1 MLYFEQINSLCEVKA
16 TMKDKTPL
24 AIRLKQLRNEKHV
37 TQKELSIKTG
47 ISYGSIIDYENSRC
61 EPSSKAMTA
70 LEEYFNVSGAYLR
83 GETDD
88 RDRPYWEDP
97 DIISDLANI
106 DEQMLPRLLKAY
118 SGASEET
125 KFYAHSVLSRLCNVL
140 DDNDPDFQ
148 RRGAF
153 LLQKLCVVA
162 YDFALDC
169 KQYSEDSPDK
179 HHTLKG
185 KRLLAI
191 TLMSR
196 CLESIH
202 KYYLPDDVLDISE
215 EMISPGEQAP

>member
-1 MLYFEQINSLCEVKA
+1 MSISGQSSFSE
-16 TMKDKTPL
+16 
-24 AIRLKQLRNEKHV
+24 RLKKLRAERGI
-37 TQKELSIKTG
+37 TQKQLAEETG
-47 ISYGSIIDYENSRC
+47 IGYGTIINYENQQR
-61 EPSSKAMTA
+61 EPNSKNMAR
-70 LEEYFNVSGAYLR
+70 LEQYFNVSGAYLR

>member
-1 MLYFEQINSLCEVKA
+1 
-16 TMKDKTPL
+16 MKDKTPL

-106 DEQMLPRLLKAY
+106 DEQLLPRLLKAY
-118 SGASEET
+118 GGASEET
-125 KFYAHSVLSRLCNVL
+125 KLYAHSVLSRLCNVL
-140 DDNDPDFQ
+140 DNDDPEFQ

-153 LLQKLCVVA
+153 LLQKLCIIA
-162 YDFALDC
+162 YNFARNC
-169 KQYSEDSPDK
+169 KQLSDDPPDK
-179 HHTLKG
+179 HCTLKG
-185 KRLLAI
+185 ERLLAI

-202 KYYLPDDVLDISE
+202 RYYLPDDVLEISE
-215 EMISPGEQAP
+215 EMISPGEQTP

>member
-1 MLYFEQINSLCEVKA
+1 
-16 TMKDKTPL
+16 MK
-24 AIRLKQLRNEKHV
+24 IRK
-37 TQKELSIKTG
+37 LSVPALSEKTG
-47 ISYGSIIDYENSRC
+47 ISENTIKNYLYRGQ
-61 EPSSKAMTA
+61 EPRAEAMLVLANA
-70 LEEYFNVSGAYLR
+70 LNVSTSYLL

-88 RDRPYWEDP
+88 PDLPYWEDP

-106 DEQMLPRLLKAY
+106 DEQLLPRLLKAY
-118 SGASEET
+118 GGASEET

>member
-1 MLYFEQINSLCEVKA
+1 MNISE
-16 TMKDKTPL
+16 
-24 AIRLKQLRNEKHV
+24 RLKEQMKIRK
-37 TQKELSIKTG
+37 LSVPALSEKTG
-47 ISYGSIIDYENSRC
+47 ISENTIKNYLYRGQ
-61 EPSSKAMTA
+61 EPRAEAMLVLANA
-70 LEEYFNVSGAYLR
+70 LNVSTSYLL

-88 RDRPYWEDP
+88 PDLPYWEDP

-106 DEQMLPRLLKAY
+106 DEQLLPRLLKAY
-118 SGASEET
+118 GGASEET